1 MPTKKFVNRIILSY
15 LLLAAVAAP
24 VLWILVSGSI
34 ESFFVDRLAENLRV
48 QASMLVGELSA
59 SGKGVSLEDLSK
71 RYKGMTGSRVTI
83 IDFEGKVLGDSD
95 EDPARMENHLGR
107 PEVRSASV
115 DGWGRSTRYSN
126 TLKTDMLYVAVAVK
140 AGDSDF
146 GFLRLSMPLHQVE
159 HTMASIERRVSAV
172 AFVIFLTAI
181 MLGIYFSRNIAHRV
195 AVMAGF
201 TKAVASGDFHRRLKE
216 GNEDEFGLLAKNL
229 NDMATQ
235 LKDKMDAL
243 TKEKATLEAVLGGMA
258 EGVLVTDSAG
268 NVILANRSL
277 RESFDIK
284 KEDALGR
291 PFLQVIRNIEI
302 SDLIRLAYER
312 REFVTAEVEVQFPRS
327 LSFSAGCVPL
337 GISGEFAGA
346 VLVLHDITRLKALE
360 RVRRDFVANVTHELK
375 TPVSA
380 IQGFSETLLDGAMED
395 KENARRF
402 LGIIE
407 TNARRLSRLI
417 EDLMTIS
424 KLELGEVKLDMR
436 PVSINRVTE
445 EAAALLEPRV
455 QEKSLSVEL
464 DVDADLPKVL
474 ADRDRLYQVVL
485 NILDNAVKYTPQGGS
500 IKVSAKSAGD
510 MVELSV
516 ADTGPGI
523 PTEMLPRMGERFFR
537 VDAARSRE
545 LGGTGLGLAIV
556 KHIVGAHGGR
566 FTIVNN
572 PIKGACV
579 AVSFKVSSV

>member
-1 MPTKKFVNRIILSY
+1 MPKKLANKIILSY
-15 LLLAAVAAP
+15 LILAAVAAP
-24 VLWILVSGSI
+24 ILWVLVSGSI

-48 QASMLVGELSA
+48 QASMLAGELSA
-59 SGKGVSLEDLSK
+59 LGKGVNLEDLSK
-71 RYKGMTGSRVTI
+71 KYKGMTGSRVTI
-83 IDFEGKVLGDSD
+83 LDAGGNVLGDSD

-107 PEVRSASV
+107 PEVRSAAV
-115 DGWGRSTRYSN
+115 GGWGRSTRYSS

-140 AGDSDF
+140 AGGRDM

-159 HTMASIERRVSAV
+159 HTMASIERKVSAV
-172 AFVIFLTAI
+172 AFIIFLTAI

-201 TKAVASGDFHRRLKE
+201 TKAVASGDFQRRLKE
-216 GNEDEFGLLAKNL
+216 GNEDEFGLLAQNL
-229 NDMATQ
+229 NDMARQ
-235 LKDKMDAL
+235 LKEKMEAL

-302 SDLIRLAYER
+302 SDLIRRAHEK
-312 REFVTAEVEVQFPRS
+312 REFVTSEVEVQFPRP

-380 IQGFSETLLDGAMED
+380 IQGFSETLLDGAVED
-395 KENARRF
+395 RENARRF

-464 DVDADLPKVL
+464 DIGADLPKVL

-485 NILDNAVKYTPQGGS
+485 NILDNAVKYTPQGGL
-500 IKVSAKSAGD
+500 IKVSAKCAGD
-510 MVELSV
+510 MVELAVS
-516 ADTGPGI
+516 DTGPGI

-566 FTIVNN
+566 FTIGNN
-572 PIKGACV
+572 PVKGACV
-579 AVSFKVSSV
+579 TVSFKISA